1 MSWRKRIGLALGL
14 LSVIVLAAG
23 LTMVVGRHLTYAD
36 GVQDTEYSLA
46 LRGADRLAIEQ
57 DGHVRLH

>member
-1 MSWRKRIGLALGL
+1 MPPVNIDQAAIAHAHAAIG
-14 LSVIVLAAG
+14 AAG
-23 LTMVVGRHLTYAD
+23 LTMVVGRHLTNAD